1 MILEVGYTYGMAI
14 ADHSHRSLVDLL
26 SLEGRSAVVTGAA
39 RGLGAQIA
47 RRLAEAGA
55 AVLIGDLDVAGAEAV
70 AAEIAATAGR
80 PAIGVHLDVTDTGTL
95 VAAAERARSEWGRL
109 DVWVNNAGIFPTTG
123 PALDATDE
131 FVDRMLVVNT
141 RGSFAGAREAARR
154 MEHGGVIINILSTAA
169 FKGANGISAYIASK
183 HAMVGVTKA
192 LAVELG
198 PLDIRVLGVAPGF
211 VTTPGTDEQLAPL
224 RAAGLDMAARTA
236 NNPLGRAGV
245 PDDIARVVVFACSDL
260 AAFMTGSVLAAD
272 AGSLAS

>member
-1 MILEVGYTYGMAI
+1 MPI
-14 ADHSHRSLVDLL
+14 ADHSHRPLVDLL
-26 SLEGRSAVVTGAA
+26 SLAGRVAVVTGGA
-39 RGLGAQIA
+39 RGIGAQVC

-55 AVLIGDLDVAGAEAV
+55 DVIIGDLDVAGAESV
-70 AAEIAATAGR
+70 AAEIARVHGR
-80 PAIGVHLDVTDTGTL
+80 WAAGVHLDVTDSGSL
-95 VAAAERARSEWGRL
+95 AGAADLAMRERGRL

-123 PALDATDE
+123 PAIDATDE
-131 FVDRMLVVNT
+131 FVDRMLVVNV

-154 MEHGGVIINILSTAA
+154 MADGGVIVNMLSTTA
-169 FKGANGISAYIASK
+169 FKGNPGISAYVASK
-183 HAMVGVTKA
+183 HAMVGVTKS

-198 PLDIRVLGVAPGF
+198 PRSIRVLGVAPGF

-224 RAAGLDMAARTA
+224 KAQGLDMAQRTA

-272 AGSLAS
+272 AGSLAT